1 MEDSKTPEAVSPP
14 PEDSSVSG
22 NGGIIEPELQQP
34 QAIPTKLENNEE
46 AIQQSQ
52 CEDSTE
58 NGKIYLDDTFL
69 PSILSNSQV
78 EETQAS
84 PTTPTFVSPSVEIVL
99 PRINTKYGAEGTTRN
114 GMSPR
119 SLSSPRSIG
128 SPRALVSPRFSGSS
142 SPLSNGTPKS
152 MDSYRDSIDTA
163 SPFESVKEAVSKF
176 GGITDW
182 KAHRMKVLE
191 V

>member
-1 MEDSKTPEAVSPP
+1 MEELKTIEDST
-14 PEDSSVSG
+14 VSG
-22 NGGIIEPELQQP
+22 DGGIIEPELQQP
-34 QAIPTKLENNEE
+34 QAIPTKLEINEE

-58 NGKIYLDDTFL
+58 SGKIYLDDTFL
-69 PSILSNSQV
+69 PSTLSNSQI
-78 EETQAS
+78 EGTQDS
-84 PTTPTFVSPSVEIVL
+84 PTFVSPSVEIVL
-99 PRINTKYGAEGTTRN
+99 PRVNTKYGAEGTTRN
-114 GMSPR
+114 GTSPR

-128 SPRALVSPRFSGSS
+128 SPRALLSPRFAGSS